1 MSKCSSCNQALP
13 ELRAVNVAPSGF
25 SYHGKATATCCRAFG
40 DDDGAALKALVESDS
55 RLMLVTEKQLNEDL
69 RGHDWHGEFL
79 NERRQVQ
86 TLQARNAELVRKLDE
101 VRRAAKL

>member
-1 MSKCSSCNQALP
+1 
-13 ELRAVNVAPSGF
+13 
-25 SYHGKATATCCRAFG
+25 
-40 DDDGAALKALVESDS
+40 
-55 RLMLVTEKQLNEDL
+55 MLITEEQLNEDL

-86 TLQARNAELVRKLDE
+86 ALQARNAELVRKLDE